1 MNQIQVPADLGRIPR
16 KIDCG
21 EGFTNFTADQ
31 WRTFFTIYATTTGLM
46 MADRHPTGCRSP
58 SLLCNGKMPIGEYW
72 TISLYADWE
81 KLMAA
86 IGINSPPI
94 EWTIGINF

>member
-1 MNQIQVPADLGRIPR
+1 MYQNNVIFSYDSIIGT
-16 KIDCG
+16 D
-21 EGFTNFTADQ
+21 
-31 WRTFFTIYATTTGLM
+31 TTGLM
-46 MADRHPTGCRSP
+46 MANRHPTGCRSP

-72 TISLYADWE
+72 TISLYADWG

>member
-1 MNQIQVPADLGRIPR
+1 MNFRIYLVEGYDLVIYHYRKLNNSGFIQPELIFPFAS
-16 KIDCG
+16 
-21 EGFTNFTADQ
+21 
-31 WRTFFTIYATTTGLM
+31 TGLM

-58 SLLCNGKMPIGEYW
+58 SLLCNGKMPVGEYW
-72 TISLYADWE
+72 TISLCADWG

-86 IGINSPPI
+86 IGINPPPI

>member
-1 MNQIQVPADLGRIPR
+1 MGQSVTRNSPGHIIYIKAYHPVGL
-16 KIDCG
+16 
-21 EGFTNFTADQ
+21 EGL
-31 WRTFFTIYATTTGLM
+31 TGLM

-72 TISLYADWE
+72 TISLCADWE

>member
-1 MNQIQVPADLGRIPR
+1 LINFFLT
-16 KIDCG
+16 
-21 EGFTNFTADQ
+21 TN
-31 WRTFFTIYATTTGLM
+31 TGLM

-72 TISLYADWE
+72 TISLYADWG

>member
-1 MNQIQVPADLGRIPR
+1 MLLTDLLEV
-16 KIDCG
+16 K
-21 EGFTNFTADQ
+21 NN
-31 WRTFFTIYATTTGLM
+31 TGLM
-46 MADRHPTGCRSP
+46 MTDRYPTGCRSP

-72 TISLYADWE
+72 TISLYADWG

>member
-1 MNQIQVPADLGRIPR
+1 MNHFLVVII
-16 KIDCG
+16 
-21 EGFTNFTADQ
+21 
-31 WRTFFTIYATTTGLM
+31 TGLM

-58 SLLCNGKMPIGEYW
+58 SLGKIPIGEYW
-72 TISLYADWE
+72 TISLYADWG

>member
-1 MNQIQVPADLGRIPR
+1 MIIINGIFIIYGLRVVL
-16 KIDCG
+16 
-21 EGFTNFTADQ
+21 NFIHIVLQHTVFVITDG
-31 WRTFFTIYATTTGLM
+31 TGLM

-72 TISLYADWE
+72 TISLYADWG